1 PRRTFAAATIRK
13 PQPVSSSS
21 SVESQPTPPPLVA
34 APRSSHPH
42 PSCVVRESPPPS
54 LAGKNRFRGC

>member
-1 PRRTFAAATIRK
+1 ATIRK
-13 PQPVSSSS
+13 PHPSCV
-21 SVESQPTPPPLVA
+21 VRESPPPPLVA

-54 LAGKNRFRGC
+54 LAGKNRSPCC